1 MDVKKEQRVC
11 IKFCARLG
19 NNETEALG
27 MVQQAFGEES
37 MSCAR
42 LFDWRARFRAGQTSV
57 DDDKHT
63 GRPFS
68 CAMPKIIA
76 QVQQLVRT
84 DRRRTIQNHADEVGI
99 GYATYQRILTEEF
112 GMHCIFPEPCTNLMH
127 TRFSSLSFILKAS
140 THHPRK

>member
-1 MDVKKEQRVC
+1 MWRILAPSFVVPCVWRVATFGMDVKKEQRVC

-84 DRRRTIQNHADEVGI
+84 DRRRTIQTTQMRLVLDTQH
-99 GYATYQRILTEEF
+99 
-112 GMHCIFPEPCTNLMH
+112 TNG
-127 TRFSSLSFILKAS
+127 F
-140 THHPRK
+140 